1 MPDGVGEL
9 DLLINCFPSYFFVIV
24 GIKWKMSG
32 KHQKY
37 DDAEGPAVDA
47 SIIWLLKKDL
57 GGNIAQGPER
67 LAAGLTWA
75 KCFAQAK
82 IN

>member
-1 MPDGVGEL
+1 
-9 DLLINCFPSYFFVIV
+9 
-24 GIKWKMSG
+24 MSG